1 MSTRFF
7 CFLLVSVTIS
17 SHRRQKPGAGAKT
30 FAFRGFPPRSRCRK
44 RESARDAF
52 LSSAAGAMRRAAA
65 RVALL
70 LASVTP
76 LRAASLS
83 CLNECSHHGE
93 CSDGVCVCEAAFT
106 GNDCSLDSCGV
117 GNTCST
123 HGSCH
128 DFACKCDSG
137 WTGFDCSQ
145 QRCPNDCFNRGDCV
159 SGKCICAPGYF
170 GDDCALETCA
180 NNCTGHGT
188 CEDNSCQCFA
198 GWEGNDCSSKTCPS
212 GCAGHGT
219 CLNGNCL
226 CRHGWIGQTCELS
239 SCANGCSGHGSCV
252 NLKCACDDGWSG
264 ARCPTASP
272 PHSHLHPS
280 PLHLYPLHAHSL
292 ILALPPQS
300 ATLPALRP
308 PCVCYGRVR
317 LLAQDVPRRL
327 LRPWH
332 LPKRH
337 VCMRKRLHRCSA
349 LALALAL
356 AQAPARAR
364 ARAQARPR
372 TFLGTLPPS
381 PPCLT
386 ALTQRRSCPWPGAAC
401 SLGACPNGC
410 NAPNGECVSNRCQC
424 APGFTGAPAAA

>member
-1 MSTRFF
+1 MAQAPARSCLFPSIEMSLIKEAHAAR
-7 CFLLVSVTIS
+7 S
-17 SHRRQKPGAGAKT
+17 S
-30 FAFRGFPPRSRCRK
+30 PP
-44 RESARDAF
+44 
-52 LSSAAGAMRRAAA
+52 MRRAAA

-280 PLHLYPLHAHSL
+280 PLHL
-292 ILALPPQS
+292 
-300 ATLPALRP
+300 TLCTPTRSSSP
-308 PCVCYGRVR
+308 YRR
-317 LLAQDVPRRL
+317 KAQLFPRYA
-327 LRPWH
+327 
-332 LPKRH
+332 
-337 VCMRKRLHRCSA
+337 A
-349 LALALAL
+349 LAYA
-356 AQAPARAR
+356 
-364 ARAQARPR
+364 
-372 TFLGTLPPS
+372 
-381 PPCLT
+381 T
-386 ALTQRRSCPWPGAAC
+386 AGFDC
-401 SLGACPNGC
+401 SLKTCPADCSGHGICQNGTCACEN
-410 NAPNGECVSNRCQC
+410 
-424 APGFTGAPAAA
+424 GFTGAPPSPKPKPKPKPEPEPEPEPKPKPSLAHFSEPCRPRRPA